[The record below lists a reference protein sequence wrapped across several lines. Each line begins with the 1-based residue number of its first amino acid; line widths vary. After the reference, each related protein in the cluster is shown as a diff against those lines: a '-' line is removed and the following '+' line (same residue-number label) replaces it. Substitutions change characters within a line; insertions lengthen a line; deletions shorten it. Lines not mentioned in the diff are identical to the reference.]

1 MADILIQPAVPSLFT
16 HTESASNLIVDS
28 PTADSNNNTTIH
40 HSRTSPNNNNHDN
53 SNNSNNTNKY
63 IGHVS
68 RLRSVFTQYALTLND
83 LKPGEHRSRYCN
95 HHQGLTSPTRGIAD
109 GADENSLSPPILS
122 LPLATTSSSTIIER
136 SRSLS
141 NPRILDTNISN
152 MNSLRNGM
160 SSLTMNENSSS
171 TTTTTTTTTI
181 HNNNNTNEDHTIRFR
196 KAREM
201 FQTLEEEAARTT
213 ISLTTAAAAAPT
225 TTTTKS
231 IRQNEQFNDETYQP
245 DLMHDKQKII
255 IPKINTEHIPDLI
268 IDHRQQQQ
276 QQIDYSSKN
285 HDTNSNRIRDIPVQ
299 FIGASS
305 SSSPTHS
312 DRSFTSIPIHR
323 TPPSSSSSSAP
334 LILNDDVH
342 YAMVNRKQINP
353 DQHYDFP
360 ADAIEQLKKH
370 QRDEN
375 ESINNM
381 SKPSNEE
388 IANRIVASILPSNIL
403 KRMDHLNTIFIKP
416 TTIDRSLPKLSF
428 QESDTQSSIHEEE
441 KHETDHSIQDQQQQQ
456 QQEHDDDEQKW
467 IDNPMLNDLDYVHH
481 SSTSSSPIFYEKP
494 GIPEMNDDANADL
507 TLSPNG
513 TRRVKFSNA
522 PIRVYPTYAPSEYNR
537 RNDEIDPFSAS
548 AEYELEKRI
557 EKMHVFNI
565 EIEKGPD
572 GLGIS
577 VLGMGVGADSG
588 LEKLG
593 IFVKSLNPQGVIS
606 QDGRIQIGDQ
616 IIEVDDNSLVGV
628 THTYATNVLKA
639 TSGLVRFVIGRE
651 KDVENSEILRL
662 IQQSL
667 QMDQERSEISRALQ
681 HHHDVYN
688 DRHLN
693 DDGFSNL
700 ELNDNVDDDK
710 LDDNTIKTNHHHEL
724 AKAHEKNYE
733 QIWSMTEK
741 QSNEE
746 SHKLYEFEILKQRY
760 ESLEKTLANVE
771 KEKEYYQ
778 QIYEQTK
785 KDFEHIEEKYLK
797 AKKLIKELQD
807 RETELR
813 EQQSQQ
819 AEKTEQQQKRIL
831 ELIKKIEELEKA
843 MTANSV
849 SNSERVIDN
858 VPLLTRNTKL
868 PSTSTE
874 CVIMRPPDIPE
885 RIPIRSRTSSGQH
898 LFIPERPPSR
908 NTSGTSSVRIP
919 STSLEKIS
927 NNTNANN
934 NINNYTSN
942 KVNNQLDFEVDRS
955 PLLNHSIQMDKSQ
968 IAKARPRN
976 LPSKRLSN
984 PLLDEASNHQNDDLE
999 IKSSN
1004 SKISSTEQQTT
1015 KSSINHKNNNIIT
1028 DEFVEVKDWTSD
1040 QCIQWLTAQD
1050 MTSFIPIFL
1059 SRNIDGEKLLLL
1071 DSTKMKAM
1079 GIKSSKD
1086 RDHLKTKLKELKHAD
1101 LDRIRERLL
1110 AQQPTSFQHSVHSGN
1125 RLRSSS
1131 MTKIKERRLFGGSG
1145 GK

>member
-40 HSRTSPNNNNHDN
+40 HSRTLANNNNHDN
-53 SNNSNNTNKY
+53 SNNSNTTNKY

-95 HHQGLTSPTRGIAD
+95 HHQDLTSPTRGIAD
-109 GADENSLSPPILS
+109 GADENSLSPPIPL

-141 NPRILDTNISN
+141 NPRILDINKSN
-152 MNSLRNGM
+152 MNVMRNGM
-160 SSLTMNENSSS
+160 SSLTMNENSS
-171 TTTTTTTTTI
+171 TTTTTTTI
-181 HNNNNTNEDHTIRFR
+181 NNNNSNEDHTMRFR

-213 ISLTTAAAAAPT
+213 ISLTTA
-225 TTTTKS
+225 TKP
-231 IRQNEQFNDETYQP
+231 IRQNEQYIDETYQP
-245 DLMHDKQKII
+245 DFMHDKQKII
-255 IPKINTEHIPDLI
+255 IPQINTEHIPDLI
-268 IDHRQQQQ
+268 IDHRQQQL
-276 QQIDYSSKN
+276 QQIEHLSKN
-285 HDTNSNRIRDIPVQ
+285 LDSNTNRIREIPVQ

-312 DRSFTSIPIHR
+312 DRSFITIPVHR
-323 TPPSSSSSSAP
+323 TVLPSLPSTS
-334 LILNDDVH
+334 LIINDDVH
-342 YAMVNRKQINP
+342 YAMVNRKQINS

-375 ESINNM
+375 DSINNI

-416 TTIDRSLPKLSF
+416 TAIDRSLPKLSF
-428 QESDTQSSIHEEE
+428 QENDTQQLSSINDEE
-441 KHETDHSIQDQQQQQ
+441 KHENNHFIQDQQQQQ
-456 QQEHDDDEQKW
+456 QQDDDDDDDDEQKW
-467 IDNPMLNDLDYVHH
+467 IENPMLNNPDYVHP

-494 GIPEMNDDANADL
+494 GIPEMNDDNNDDL

-522 PIRVYPTYAPSEYNR
+522 PIRVYPTYSPSEYNR

-557 EKMHVFNI
+557 EKMHVFNV

-593 IFVKSLNPQGVIS
+593 IFVKSLNPQGVIAL
-606 QDGRIQIGDQ
+606 DGRIQIGDQ
-616 IIEVDDNSLVGV
+616 IIEVDDHSLVGV

-667 QMDQERSEISRALQ
+667 QMDQERNEMSRALQ
-681 HHHDVYN
+681 HHHDTYN

-700 ELNDNVDDDK
+700 ELNDNIDQDK
-710 LDDNTIKTNHHHEL
+710 LDENIITTNHHHEL

-733 QIWSMTEK
+733 QIWSMTDK
-741 QSNEE
+741 QSKEE
-746 SHKLYEFEILKQRY
+746 PHQLYEFEILKQRY
-760 ESLEKTLANVE
+760 ESLEKTLANIE

-813 EQQSQQ
+813 EQQTQQ
-819 AEKTEQQQKRIL
+819 VDKTEQQQKRIL

-843 MTANSV
+843 MANSMI
-849 SNSERVIDN
+849 NPERIIDN
-858 VPLLTRNTKL
+858 SSCLTRSTKL
-868 PSTSTE
+868 PSTSSE
-874 CVIMRPPDIPE
+874 SVIIRPPDIPE

-898 LFIPERPPSR
+898 LIAPERPPSR
-908 NTSGTSSVRIP
+908 NTSGTSSVRLP

-927 NNTNANN
+927 NNNN
-934 NINNYTSN
+934 NNNNNTNN
-942 KVNNQLDFEVDRS
+942 KLNNQLDFEVDRS
-955 PLLNHSIQMDKSQ
+955 PILNHSIQMDKSQ
-968 IAKARPRN
+968 IAKTRPRN

-984 PLLDEASNHQNDDLE
+984 PLLDEASNQQNDDVE
-999 IKSSN
+999 IKNSN
-1004 SKISSTEQQTT
+1004 SKIPSIEQQTT
-1015 KSSINHKNNNIIT
+1015 NPSINNKNNNVVT

-1040 QCIQWLTAQD
+1040 QCIQWLTSQEMA
-1050 MTSFIPIFL
+1050 SFIPIFL

-1071 DSTKMKAM
+1071 DSAKMKAM

-1086 RDHLKTKLKELKHAD
+1086 RDHLKMKLKELKHAD

-1110 AQQPTSFQHSVHSGN
+1110 AQQPTSFQHPAHSGN

-1131 MTKIKERRLFGGSG
+1131 MTKLKERRLFGGSG